1 MEKVGPEV
9 IGVRKRTQSPR
20 RRSRHGAAAVEM
32 IIQHNSA
39 RAFAPRG
46 IVEGEDERR
55 VSVWSACQ
63 QNGQGSV
70 GPIMRP
76 ARRLGAIY
84 RASRDS
90 KWYAWRL
97 ASARGRASGRLRCK
111 PRLIAGEEPA
121 PSVSTA
127 TAQRRHNRQACGGIK
142 ARRGLLPAHMGVFP
156 TVSRGGMPAHGLHGR
171 QARRQP
177 PQGAAAATLP
187 TCCGRVG

>member
-70 GPIMRP
+70 
-76 ARRLGAIY
+76 
-84 RASRDS
+84 
-90 KWYAWRL
+90 
-97 ASARGRASGRLRCK
+97 SGR
-111 PRLIAGEEPA
+111 
-121 PSVSTA
+121 S
-127 TAQRRHNRQACGGIK
+127 
-142 ARRGLLPAHMGVFP
+142 
-156 TVSRGGMPAHGLHGR
+156 
-171 QARRQP
+171 
-177 PQGAAAATLP
+177 
-187 TCCGRVG
+187 